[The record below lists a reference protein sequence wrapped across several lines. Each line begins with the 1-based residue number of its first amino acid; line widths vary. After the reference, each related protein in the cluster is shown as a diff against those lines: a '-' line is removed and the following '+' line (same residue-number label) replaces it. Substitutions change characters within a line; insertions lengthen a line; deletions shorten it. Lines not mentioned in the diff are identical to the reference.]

1 MMDAV
6 GALEGFH
13 IASREWQHAAP
24 MRAPAYA
31 PALASEDG
39 RAVGSS
45 AGVTVLATSSLAS
58 LEGPIDTLWVAGGD
72 GARAASDSRSF
83 VANVA
88 RAAGRSR
95 RVVAVG
101 AGVLVLAAAGLLD
114 LRRVT
119 TERELVPE
127 VAQLHPQVEVDAR
140 AGVVRDG
147 RVSTAAGVRGWLDL
161 MLTLVEEDLGEEMA
175 ACVARHLSTQAGV
188 SRDPAVAADR
198 RGPTAGLR
206 DVQRWALAHPESDL
220 SVAACARLAGMSARS
235 FARAFVRE
243 VGTTPATWI
252 EAVRVEHAQM
262 LLVDTGDAVADVA
275 SRSGFRSL
283 DTMRRAF
290 LRRLRMTPMAYRQQF
305 QRPFRRLDAPPRD
318 RTRGTFAGRDRA
330 RSSP

>member
-1 MMDAV
+1 MNHSPSTSTRTVAIAAFREFAMMDAV
-6 GALEGFH
+6 GPLEGFH
-13 IASREWQHAAP
+13 IASRAWQLAAP

-31 PALASEDG
+31 TALASEDG
-39 RAVGSS
+39 RTVGSS

-83 VANVA
+83 VASVT
-88 RAAGRSR
+88 RAARRSR

-114 LRRVT
+114 LRRAT

-127 VAQLHPQVEVDAR
+127 VARRHPQVEVDAR

-161 MLTLVEEDLGEEMA
+161 MLTLVEEDLGGEMA
-175 ACVARHLSTQAGV
+175 ACVARHLAARTGASG
-188 SRDPAVAADR
+188 DPADGAAAGGTR
-198 RGPTAGLR
+198 EPTAGLR
-206 DVQRWALAHPESDL
+206 DVQRWALAHPEADL
-220 SVAACARLAGMSARS
+220 SVASCARLAGMSARH

-243 VGTTPATWI
+243 VGATPATWI

-262 LLVDTGDAVADVA
+262 LLIDTRDAVGDVA
-275 SRSGFRSL
+275 SRSGFRSVA
-283 DTMRRAF
+283 TMRRAF
-290 LRRLRMTPMAYRQQF
+290 LRRLRMTPMAYRKQF
-305 QRPFRRLDAPPRD
+305 Q
-318 RTRGTFAGRDRA
+318 
-330 RSSP
+330 